1 MAEQDSSTADSC
13 ATCVFHAVVMY
24 GGLVCRRFPPV
35 AYVRH
40 YERDGYTERETTT
53 ERPAVDLEDWCGE
66 FRPIK

>member
-1 MAEQDSSTADSC
+1 
-13 ATCVFHAVVMY
+13 MY